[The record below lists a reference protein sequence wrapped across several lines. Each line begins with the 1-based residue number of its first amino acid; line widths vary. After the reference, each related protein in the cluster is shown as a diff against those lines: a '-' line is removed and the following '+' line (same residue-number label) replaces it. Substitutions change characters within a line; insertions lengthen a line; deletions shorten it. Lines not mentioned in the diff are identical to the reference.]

1 LPSSFVSSL
10 DFLLSFFGYLLP
22 FLFVLALVVFIHEM
36 GHFLVGRYFGVKV
49 ETFSLGFGPRL
60 FRRYDKHGTEWAISA
75 IPLGGFV
82 KFKGDANA
90 ASMPDHHALDV
101 MPVADRSD
109 SFPHQSVAR
118 RAAIVAAGPL
128 ANFLLAFVIFMT
140 SFLLVG
146 RPQVQPVIAG
156 VADNSPAAAAGFLP
170 GDRVLAIN
178 GDEMVS
184 FEDVVRRVSL
194 SEGKEL
200 TFRVERDA
208 RELELSAT
216 PRIMTRKTV
225 LGTERRPIMG
235 FIASNQPENLFQR
248 RYGPLEAAGT
258 AAGEIY
264 FVIDRTVHYIAG
276 LAAGREKADQLSGP
290 VRIGYVSGKVAESG
304 IGPLLMLAGI
314 LSISIG
320 FINLLPIP
328 MLDGGHLVFYAAEAL
343 RGRPVSATAQ
353 EWSFRVGFVLV
364 LALMLFSTWNDIMH
378 LTGLAF

>member
-1 LPSSFVSSL
+1 MPSSFVSSL

-128 ANFLLAFVIFMT
+128 ANFLLAFVIFMA